1 MQSTAQSAVQRTT
14 RRIRYHSYGGPEVL
28 TLEDVPVPVP
38 AAGQAL
44 IRAEAIGANFVDTQ
58 LRRGMAQA
66 ELYPRPFPRP
76 LTGDVVGTVEAVGPD
91 ADPALIGRRVA
102 TASEDAFGDLVLADA
117 RRLVPL
123 PDGLDAG
130 TASALPMAAPVA
142 LGVLRAGRVAPGE
155 TVLVHSAAGAIGH
168 LVVQLA
174 KVLGAGTVIA
184 TASTAAKLDFAR
196 TQGADVGVDYTD
208 EDWPEQVRAATPG
221 GVDVVLDAAGGDIL
235 RRSLDV
241 LAPYG
246 RLVAYGAASGELGS
260 VPVTDLFALKTVTGF
275 SLLAAQAADAERA
288 AKELD
293 ELIAYAEQGLLRAAV
308 HARLPL
314 TETAE
319 VHRLLESRAQMGR
332 ILVVP

>member
-1 MQSTAQSAVQRTT
+1 M

-28 TLEDVPVPVP
+28 ALEEAPVPVP
-38 AAGQAL
+38 KAGQVL

-58 LRRGMAQA
+58 LRRGMAQT
-66 ELYPRPFPRP
+66 ELYPRPLPRS

-91 ADPALIGRRVA
+91 TDPSLIGRRVA
-102 TASEDAFGDLVLADA
+102 TASEDAFCDLIVADA
-117 RRLVPL
+117 QWLVPV

-130 TASALPMAAPVA
+130 TAGALPMVAPVA
-142 LGVLRAGRVAPGE
+142 LGVLRAGRLAPGE

-168 LVVQLA
+168 LAVQLA
-174 KVLGAGTVIA
+174 KLLGAGTVIA

-196 TQGADVGVDYTD
+196 TQGADIGVDYTD
-208 EDWPEQVRAATPG
+208 EDWPEQVRTAVPG
-221 GVDVVLDAAGGDIL
+221 GVDVVLDAAGGEIL

-246 RLVAYGAASGELGS
+246 RLVTYGAASGELGS
-260 VPVTDLFALKTVTGF
+260 IPVTDLFALRSVTGF
-275 SLLAAQAADAERA
+275 SLIAAQAADAERA
-288 AKELD
+288 AKDLD
-293 ELIAYAEQGLLRAAV
+293 ELTEYAAQGLLRTAV

-314 TETAE
+314 TETSE
-319 VHRLLESRAQMGR
+319 VHRLLETRAQLGR

>member
-1 MQSTAQSAVQRTT
+1 M

-28 TLEDVPVPVP
+28 TLEEAPVPVP
-38 AAGQAL
+38 EAGQVL

-58 LRRGMAQA
+58 LRRGMAQT
-66 ELYPRPFPRP
+66 ELYSRPLPRS

-91 ADPALIGRRVA
+91 TDPALIGQQVA
-102 TASEDAFGDLVLADA
+102 TASEDAFCDLIRADA
-117 RRLVPL
+117 QRLVPV

-130 TASALPMAAPVA
+130 TASALPMVAPVA
-142 LGVLRAGRVAPGE
+142 LGVLHTGRLAPGE

-168 LVVQLA
+168 LAVQLA

-184 TASTAAKLDFAR
+184 TASTAAKLGFAR
-196 TQGADVGVDYTD
+196 AHGADIGVNYTD
-208 EDWPEQVRAATPG
+208 EDWPEQVRTAAPG

-246 RLVAYGAASGELGS
+246 RLVTYGAASGELGS
-260 VPVTDLFALKTVTGF
+260 VPVTKLFALRSVMGF
-275 SLLAAQAADAERA
+275 SLIAAHAADAERA
-288 AKELD
+288 VKDLTELT
-293 ELIAYAEQGLLRAAV
+293 EYATQGLLRTAV

-314 TETAE
+314 TETTE
-319 VHRLLESRAQMGR
+319 VHRLLESRAQLGR

>member
-1 MQSTAQSAVQRTT
+1 M

-28 TLEDVPVPVP
+28 ALEEAPVPVP
-38 AAGQAL
+38 EAGQVL
-44 IRAEAIGANFVDTQ
+44 IRPEAIGANFVDTQ

-76 LTGDVVGTVEAVGPD
+76 LTGDVVGTVEAVGPGT
-91 ADPALIGRRVA
+91 DPGLIGQR
-102 TASEDAFGDLVLADA
+102 TAAACEDAFCDLVVADA
-117 RRLVPL
+117 QWLVPV

-130 TASALPMAAPVA
+130 TAGALPMVAPVA
-142 LGVLRAGRVAPGE
+142 LGVLRAGRLAHGE

-168 LVVQLA
+168 LTVQLA

-184 TASTAAKLDFAR
+184 TAGGAAKLDFAR
-196 TQGADVGVDYTD
+196 AHGADIGIDYTD
-208 EDWPEQVRAATPG
+208 EDWPEQVRAAAPG

-260 VPVTDLFALKTVTGF
+260 VPVADLFALRSVTGF
-275 SLLAAQAADAERA
+275 SLLAARA
-288 AKELD
+288 AAPEQARKDLAELTG
-293 ELIAYAEQGLLRAAV
+293 YAIRGLLRTAV

-314 TETAE
+314 TGAAE
-319 VHRLLESRAQMGR
+319 VHRLLESRAQQGR